1 MGRIYKS
8 GIMYSGTSTPI
19 IWGYLYE
26 GKFYEDAAHTKELEK
41 TKNVLY
47 SDTETDKVYL
57 YNGTEFLPISSN
69 DVDPA
74 SPTIAGIAK
83 LYNNEGSNTDGSITQ
98 KFITDSFDTLDFKID
113 EEDSE
118 CLVLDKPW

>member
-26 GKFYEDAAHTKELEK
+26 GKFYEDAEHTKELDK

-47 SDTETDKVYL
+47 SDIDTDKVYL
-57 YNGTEFLPISSN
+57 YNDVEFLPISSN

-74 SPTIAGIAK
+74 SPTVAGIAK
-83 LYNNEGSNTDGSITQ
+83 LYNSQGQNTDGSIHQ
-98 KFITDSFDTLDFKID
+98 KFVTESFDDLDFEID
-113 EEDSE
+113 PNDPE
-118 CLVLDKPW
+118 CLVLNKP